1 MQAMQ
6 ELHIHHFRVD
16 LQRGR
21 VHDGETVTALEPRV
35 LQVLLYLARHQG
47 EVVSHQALME
57 AVWGQSIVDPSTLQR
72 CIGQLRRAFGDDAR
86 QQHTIATYPKNGY
99 SLLPEVTWHNLP
111 ARGLTAPLPGFLK
124 RAVRP
129 ALAGAAGAMLLG
141 ALLILVLAWNLTD
154 DTRVPQTPLSGQ
166 DPEAPLPVE
175 HTDFY
180 AVYSPDGRYVAYSRA
195 YDSSHRQLRGRDLSN
210 GREFPLTEE
219 PGNFEDLTWSP
230 DSSRL
235 AFIVTSSCS
244 ALNAVSME
252 EASTGAAVREPLTE
266 CGDTRLSSPQWVGRN
281 RIALIEGE
289 KVIELD
295 LRSNERRLLYAPTEA
310 RPQHLAWS
318 AVKQQLAVLE
328 KDREGDTALLLIS
341 DIGNRQPSFNRISL
355 PAEMAGQQLH
365 LLWNP
370 GASGLLISTATELY
384 NVGLDGNITRQAPP
398 FLPDSAFPSQH

>member
-21 VHDGETVTALEPRV
+21 VHDGDTVTALEPRV
-35 LQVLLYLARHQG
+35 LQVLVYLARHQG
-47 EVVSHQALME
+47 EVVTHQALME

-72 CIGQLRRAFGDDAR
+72 CIGQLRRAFGDDGR

-99 SLLPEVTWHNLP
+99 SLLPEVTWHTLP
-111 ARGLTAPLPGFLK
+111 ARRLTAPLPDWLK
-124 RAVRP
+124 LTGRP
-129 ALAGAAGAMLLG
+129 ALAGATLLG
-141 ALLILVLAWNLTD
+141 TLLILVLAWNLNEEPPVSS
-154 DTRVPQTPLSGQ
+154 VPLIGQGSQTPL
-166 DPEAPLPVE
+166 PAE

-195 YDSSHRQLRGRDLSN
+195 FDSSHRQLRGRDLSN

-219 PGNFEDLTWSP
+219 PGNFEDLAWSP
-230 DSSRL
+230 DSKRL
-235 AFIVTSSCS
+235 AFIVTTSCS

-252 EASTGAAVREPLTE
+252 EASTGTAVREPLTE
-266 CGDTRLSSPQWVGRN
+266 CGDTRLSSPQWVGQN

-289 KVIELD
+289 KIIELD
-295 LRSNERRLLYAPTEA
+295 LRSDDRRLLYAPTEA

-318 AVKQQLAVLE
+318 TVKRQLAVLE
-328 KDREGDTALLLIS
+328 KDREGETALLLIS
-341 DIGNRQPSFNRISL
+341 DIDDRQPSFNRISL
-355 PAEMAGQQLH
+355 PTEMAGQQLQ

-384 NVGLDGNITRQAPP
+384 NVGLDGDITRQAPP
-398 FLPDSAFPSQH
+398 FLPDSTFPSQH